1 MGNKLFQ
8 SYFVVRPYIFFNHQQ
23 FNHSY
28 GFHSSSDTHSSHSI
42 VKPKVSDERYTL
54 KPQLPLS
61 IAWQNDRVF
70 SVHNIV
76 INHIIY
82 CFSIFLLVLLATD
95 FGAMCQSYPL
105 EEIEFKLKNH
115 LVILMKVMG
124 IE

>member
-8 SYFVVRPYIFFNHQQ
+8 SYFVVRPYILFNHQQ
-23 FNHSY
+23 FNLSY

-70 SVHNIV
+70 SVYLYL
-76 INHIIY
+76 IY
-82 CFSIFLLVLLATD
+82 SILYFSYKISAVTFIGLRGNVPKLSLRGNRIQVKES
-95 FGAMCQSYPL
+95 FSYID
-105 EEIEFKLKNH
+105 ESN
-115 LVILMKVMG
+115 G
-124 IE
+124 

>member
-23 FNHSY
+23 FNLSY

-70 SVHNIV
+70 SVL
-76 INHIIY
+76 
-82 CFSIFLLVLLATD
+82 FSILIFDCSLISLISVCFFAD

>member
-1 MGNKLFQ
+1 MGNKLLQ

-23 FNHSY
+23 FNLSY

-70 SVHNIV
+70 SVIYNYLFSFIYESFLSLLQSCGLRGNVPKLSLGGNIIQV
-76 INHIIY
+76 
-82 CFSIFLLVLLATD
+82 TD
-95 FGAMCQSYPL
+95 S
-105 EEIEFKLKNH
+105 
-115 LVILMKVMG
+115 
-124 IE
+124 

>member
-1 MGNKLFQ
+1 MGNKLLQ

-23 FNHSY
+23 FNLSY

-70 SVHNIV
+70 SVDISLLSFYFYMFRF
-76 INHIIY
+76 I
-82 CFSIFLLVLLATD
+82 CFMNWFAD
-95 FGAMCQSYPL
+95 FGAMCQSYP
-105 EEIEFKLKNH
+105 
-115 LVILMKVMG
+115 
-124 IE
+124 